1 MTSGWRYRVAS
12 VAGTVAL
19 TAVAVTVAN
28 YPAVQNAFAM
38 VPFLGR
44 PAPAVL
50 SNGQLT
56 FALVTM
62 LAAVSVTVWPLF
74 KPQPRRTLDTIF
86 LTEKRLGVALL
97 GMAALGYFD
106 YTFRLPRSTL
116 LLTAAALSLL
126 LPVWMVAIRRRPS
139 QQSRAVLVGD
149 DTEAMRDLLEATAL
163 PVIGYVA
170 PPSPYQREGAPS
182 RGVADGGRLEQV
194 TAFGDLPRL
203 GGLSRLEE
211 VLVEE
216 DVDTVLVAFAESD
229 RAEFFGAL
237 DTCHEYGVSVL
248 AHRAH
253 ADHVLTQGIKD
264 SEELVEIDLEPWDWL
279 DHVVKRAFDV
289 AFAGGGLLALS
300 PIIAVVAVAIKLDSP
315 GPVLYSQDR
324 TAEFGDTFTIYK
336 FRSMVPDAEAETGVK
351 LSEEDAGG
359 VDPRVTR
366 VGKVLRRTH
375 LDEIPQLWSILVG
388 DMSVVGPRPERP
400 ELDADIERG
409 VEDWP
414 SRWFVKPGLTG
425 LAQINDATGHE
436 PDRKLRYDL
445 EYIRKQSFWFDL
457 KIVIRQV
464 WQVLGDVVETVRS

>member
-28 YPAVQNAFAM
+28 YPAVQDAFAM
-38 VPFLGR
+38 VPYLGR
-44 PAPAVL
+44 PAPVVL
-50 SNGQLT
+50 SNGALT
-56 FALVTM
+56 FALLTM
-62 LAAVSVTVWPLF
+62 LVAVFVTVWPLF

-116 LLTAAALSLL
+116 LLTAAALSIL

-149 DTEAMRDLLEATAL
+149 DTEAMRDLLEATNL

-170 PPSPYQREGAPS
+170 PPSPYQREGTPS
-182 RGVADGGRLEQV
+182 RGMADGGRVEQV
-194 TAFGDLPRL
+194 SAFGELPRL

-253 ADHVLTQGIKD
+253 AAHVLTRGM
-264 SEELVEIDLEPWDWL
+264 SENEELVELDLEPWDWL
-279 DHVVKRAFDV
+279 DHVVKRTFDIG
-289 AFAGGGLLALS
+289 FAGVGLLVLS
-300 PIIAVVAVAIKLDSP
+300 PLIVVIAVAVKLDSP
-315 GPVLYSQDR
+315 GPVLYSQKR
-324 TAEFGDTFTIYK
+324 TAEFGDVFTIHK
-336 FRSMVPDAEAETGVK
+336 FRSMVPEGEEVAPG
-351 LSEEDAGG
+351 EEDE
-359 VDPRVTR
+359 RVTR
-366 VGKVLRRTH
+366 IGRILRRTH
-375 LDEIPQLWSILVG
+375 LDEIPQLWSILIG
-388 DMSVVGPRPERP
+388 DMSVVGPRAAWTDE
-400 ELDADIERG
+400 ELLL
-409 VEDWP
+409 EDEVIAWRQ
-414 SRWFVKPGLTG
+414 RWFVKPGLTG
-425 LAQINDATGHE
+425 LAQIRGASSED
-436 PDRKLRYDL
+436 PQQKLRYDL
-445 EYIRKQSFWFDL
+445 QYIREQSFWFDL

-464 WQVLGDVVETVRS
+464 WQVLGDIAGAIRS